1 MSAET
6 ELAGAVVLWPEI
18 LGDVR
23 PLVEADDFEEDAPR
37 KMFKACCQEEDAR
50 RAWSFAS
57 LGEIL
62 APNDLEKRKAW
73 VRTVIDYSESV
84 VSSAHAAHH
93 ARLVRAAA
101 VKRRLTVALQAA
113 LADLWETPATED
125 AVEAFVGQLSA
136 DLAAL
141 GEKGSVAASDRD
153 AGDVLLDAVARQR
166 ERETQ
171 EGLST
176 GLSDLDRVLHGL
188 RPGKLYV
195 IAGRPSLGKSAFGQQ
210 LVVNVA
216 KDGHHA
222 TLVELEMPEDEIG
235 DRSLCMFGELD
246 GGMVS
251 AKQVCD
257 ADLAALEA
265 QARELRAH
273 GRLRYVTE
281 NYITFAKVRAI
292 LRRHKRKHGLELAVI
307 DYAQQIRVQGF
318 KAGERQLEVTEVFRS
333 LKQISKELA
342 IPIVALAQLNRE
354 AEGQRPTLAHLR
366 ESGAIENEADVV
378 ILLHGERDGQAITAI
393 VAKNRGGRTCDV
405 ALAFL
410 RAQFRIELPTTWKGE
425 AIYDGRS

>member
-6 ELAGAVVLWPEI
+6 DLIGAVLQFPEC

-37 KMFKACCQEEDAR
+37 KLFKACCQEDDAR
-50 RAWSFAS
+50 RAWTLSS
-57 LGEIL
+57 LSQIL
-62 APNDLEKRKAW
+62 APNDPAKRAAW
-73 VRTVIDYSESV
+73 GQAAFEYAAPV
-84 VSSAHAAHH
+84 VSSAHAGHH

-101 VKRRLTVALQAA
+101 VKRRLTAALQAA
-113 LADLWETPATED
+113 LADLCETPATED
-125 AVEAFVGQLSA
+125 ALEGFLGQLSSDLTALA
-136 DLAAL
+136 DR
-141 GEKGSVAASDRD
+141 GSVATSDRD
-153 AGDVLLDAVARQR
+153 AGDVLQDAVARQR

-210 LVVNVA
+210 LVVNAA
-216 KDGHHA
+216 KNGHRA

-235 DRSLCMFGELD
+235 DRTLCMFGELD
-246 GGMVS
+246 GGLVS
-251 AKQVCD
+251 SKNVSEE
-257 ADLAALEA
+257 DLGKLEVA
-265 QARELRAH
+265 ARELRAH

-307 DYAQQIRVQGF
+307 DYAQQVRVQGF

-333 LKQISKELA
+333 LKQLSKELS
-342 IPIVALAQLNRE
+342 IPIIALAQLNRE

-378 ILLHGERDGQAITAI
+378 ILLHGERDGSTITAI
-393 VAKNRGGRTCDV
+393 IAKNRGGRTCDV

-410 RAQFRIELPTTWKGE
+410 RAQFRIELPTTWKAE
-425 AIYDGRS
+425 EIR